1 MAAEHIRN
9 TDLHLPYQI
18 LLSSASLARIWFN
31 IQHWKRKEEKNDR
44 GKHKSKTRY
53 FQILEEK
60 EEPEQRQWQWE
71 EKYEK
76 TGKVFLEMNWEWFL
90 DFPFG
95 RRKDGA
101 TFHWRRKHRRKCWLL
116 FSEGRWGE
124 HRRCSQFYL
133 PCLENPM
140 DRGAWR
146 ATVHGV
152 TVSDMTERLTLILW
166 FMRQNKTYWPSYEKT
181 MVKNQVLWLE
191 SQES

>member
-44 GKHKSKTRY
+44 GKDKSKTRY

-76 TGKVFLEMNWEWFL
+76 TGKVF
-90 DFPFG
+90 
-95 RRKDGA
+95 
-101 TFHWRRKHRRKCWLL
+101 
-116 FSEGRWGE
+116 
-124 HRRCSQFYL
+124 
-133 PCLENPM
+133 
-140 DRGAWR
+140 
-146 ATVHGV
+146 
-152 TVSDMTERLTLILW
+152 
-166 FMRQNKTYWPSYEKT
+166 
-181 MVKNQVLWLE
+181 
-191 SQES
+191 